1 MCVQE
6 EDRLKAQ
13 NGGSLNYVKD
23 NKKMTFTQS
32 NNSSPSKPYAASSS
46 VPEQANPSEQRSV
59 SSLSEDWALQERLPC
74 FSERINGKER

>member
-23 NKKMTFTQS
+23 NKKKELHSKQQWLSFKAIWKGKSS
-32 NNSSPSKPYAASSS
+32 NAVSALAQADSSG
-46 VPEQANPSEQRSV
+46 QRSV
-59 SSLSEDWALQERLPC
+59 ELQEDWALQERLP
-74 FSERINGKER
+74 